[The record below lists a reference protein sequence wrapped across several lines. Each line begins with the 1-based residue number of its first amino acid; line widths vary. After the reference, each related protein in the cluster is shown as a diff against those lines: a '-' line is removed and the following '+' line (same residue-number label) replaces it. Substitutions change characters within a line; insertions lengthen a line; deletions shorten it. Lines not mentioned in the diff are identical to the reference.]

1 LIANSLAYW
10 INDFSKYHDEERTF
24 DIAKSG
30 MYSRGDVI
38 KVNLGF
44 NIGNELGGFPINI
57 QNIIVKE
64 QKYIEKWKM
73 KFLKCKKI
81 ALY

>member
-1 LIANSLAYW
+1 MINKKKQIQHQVVSVFWSQFRSLFAKKSP
-10 INDFSKYHDEERTF
+10 IFHSVSHTLCSKKYHDEERKF

-44 NIGNELGGFPINI
+44 NIGNELGG
-57 QNIIVKE
+57 
-64 QKYIEKWKM
+64 
-73 KFLKCKKI
+73 LH
-81 ALY
+81 